1 MMKLG
6 VGGGCHWCTEGVFRS
21 VIGVK
26 EVKQGWIS
34 SESPFQKWSEG
45 IALLFDPN
53 LVSLPLLVAIHLY
66 SHSCTANHSF
76 REKYRS
82 GIYYFNTDQKQEINA
97 TLREIQK
104 EFDRPIVTKVI
115 PFIDFKLNEEQFL
128 DYYYKNPDLPF
139 CNHYIRPKLNALSNR
154 FQNAI
159 QLRNPVKAQGK
170 EP

>member
-6 VGGGCHWCTEGVFRS
+6 VSGGCHWCTEGVFRS

-34 SESPFQKWSEG
+34 SEIPYQKWSEG
-45 IALLFDPN
+45 VELLFDPN
-53 LVSLPLLVAIHLY
+53 LVSLAILVAIHLY
-66 SHSCTANHSF
+66 SHSCTADHSF

-82 GIYYFNTDQKQEINA
+82 GIYYFNTGQKQEINA
-97 TLREIQK
+97 ALREIQK
-104 EFDRPIVTKVI
+104 DFDQPIVTKVI
-115 PFIDFKLNEEQFL
+115 PFKSFKLNEEQFL

-139 CNHYIRPKLNALSNR
+139 CTNYIQPKLNVLSKR
-154 FQNAI
+154 FQEAI
-159 QLRNPVKAQGK
+159 QLKNPVKTQEK